1 MQRVIKIIQW
11 VIIYLVCLEAFMWLG
26 GQGFILVQRIQNRQA
41 TDPGVYKIVC
51 LGDSMTALGGEEGY
65 PSQLEKY
72 LNQKAGFQRFKVV
85 NRGIPAAD
93 SSKILANI
101 NTFIAEEDPDMV
113 TVMMGYN
120 DRHVLNP
127 KDAQNVLD
135 KTLFKLKVARLFRD
149 LFEKLKA
156 QLAVRTA
163 SLKEILSKPAMTVPD
178 RQKEV
183 QQVSR
188 EYAMALLYAI
198 HSKESGNYS
207 QAIEVLQKLTALNL
221 EESFMDRVWTELA
234 ECFWELKD
242 YQKVLLLAARKLSND
257 PFDVSATSHVRSMC
271 ENKREEESVL
281 GMLSFLVQKNPQSIH
296 LHGLLAAC
304 YADYGRKNEA
314 EQYFKILKDLRKRV
328 DNVALRENYNKLYK
342 ILKERGIK
350 PVFIQYP
357 NLDVGMLK
365 VMFREDY
372 EDIMFIENETNFRPS
387 LDQNKYMEFFVDRR
401 GDEYGHATPYGNYL
415 LASQIGNYIL
425 HYLKVKNP
433 Q

>member
-1 MQRVIKIIQW
+1 
-11 VIIYLVCLEAFMWLG
+11 
-26 GQGFILVQRIQNRQA
+26 
-41 TDPGVYKIVC
+41 
-51 LGDSMTALGGEEGY
+51 
-65 PSQLEKY
+65 
-72 LNQKAGFQRFKVV
+72 
-85 NRGIPAAD
+85 
-93 SSKILANI
+93 
-101 NTFIAEEDPDMV
+101 
-113 TVMMGYN
+113 
-120 DRHVLNP
+120 
-127 KDAQNVLD
+127 
-135 KTLFKLKVARLFRD
+135 
-149 LFEKLKA
+149 
-156 QLAVRTA
+156 
-163 SLKEILSKPAMTVPD
+163 
-178 RQKEV
+178 
-183 QQVSR
+183 
-188 EYAMALLYAI
+188 
-198 HSKESGNYS
+198 
-207 QAIEVLQKLTALNL
+207 
-221 EESFMDRVWTELA
+221 
-234 ECFWELKD
+234 
-242 YQKVLLLAARKLSND
+242 
-257 PFDVSATSHVRSMC
+257 
-271 ENKREEESVL
+271 
-281 GMLSFLVQKNPQSIH
+281 